1 MSTASFVEHA
11 AGLLETVRT
20 RRPRVHCLM
29 NGVVQKF
36 VADGLTVIGAVPS
49 MTSSADE
56 IEAFAGRADAL
67 LVNLGTLDA
76 GRRKVIGLAL
86 GVVGPK
92 GTPWIVDPAH
102 CDASPDRSR
111 YAQSLVAQGA
121 FVLRANAAEMAA
133 IGEIDGPVVVETGAV
148 DRVRG
153 NANTVSIT
161 NGHPWLAD
169 VTGTGCVSGA
179 IIAAFLAVE
188 PDAFKA
194 SVAATL
200 TVAIAAE
207 IAAPQARGPGSFEP
221 AWLDALFN
229 LTPADIVERSR
240 ISYDRT

>member
-1 MSTASFVEHA
+1 MSTAPFVEHT

-29 NGVVQKF
+29 NGVVPKF

-76 GRRKVIGLAL
+76 GRRNVIALAL
-86 GVVGPK
+86 DVVRPK

-133 IGEIDGPVVVETGAV
+133 IGEIDGPVVVETGAT
-148 DRVRG
+148 DKVRG
-153 NANTVSIT
+153 GANAVSIS
-161 NGHPWLAD
+161 NGHPWLAE

-188 PDAFKA
+188 PDPFKA

-207 IAAPQARGPGSFEP
+207 IAAPLVRGPGSFEP

-229 LTPADIVERSR
+229 LTPADIVEHSR